1 MSEAKT
7 EKRAAIIGTAPS
19 YRLTPWDDPTLEC
32 WTLND
37 EWIIPI
43 PRSDRHF
50 DLHPFEQFYFRD
62 PKQRVLQ
69 AVDVPAG
76 TYVRPVGHIEWLA
89 QQSIPVYIQKP
100 DPRVPRGVVFPRAE
114 VEAFIRGLAKG
125 QEADEDWY
133 DSTPAWMLAL
143 AMYEGYTEIDIYGIH
158 LATEWEYQK
167 QKANMTYLIGL
178 ARGMGITVK
187 VPKASPLLRPTH
199 RYAFEPDP
207 ATPVT
212 QAQRD
217 LQKVQAQYQAVS
229 TKAAQVP
236 WWKPGAR
243 REAQEQVVRV
253 KAAVMDAQLAVDWA
267 MARKRAMS
275 PV

>member
-1 MSEAKT
+1 MENDYSTKVETKQPR
-7 EKRAAIIGTAPS
+7 RAAIIGTAPS
-19 YRLTPWDDPTLEC
+19 YRLTPWDDPTLEM

-50 DLHPFEQFYFRD
+50 DLHPFEQFYFKD
-62 PKQRVLQ
+62 PRKKLN

-76 TYVRPVGHIEWLA
+76 YYVRPVGHIEWLA

-100 DPRVPRGVVFPRAE
+100 DPRVPRGIVFPRAE
-114 VEAFIRGLAKG
+114 IEAKYGTWF
-125 QEADEDWY
+125 
-133 DSTPAWMLAL
+133 DSTPAWMLGL
-143 AMYEGYTEIDIYGIH
+143 AMLEGYTEVHIYGIH

-178 ARGMGITVK
+178 ARGLGIK
-187 VPKASPLLRPTH
+187 VIVPDASPLLRPTH

-217 LQKVQAQYQAVS
+217 LQKVQAQYQAAS
-229 TKAAQVP
+229 TQAAAVP

-243 REAQEQVVRV
+243 REAQAQVVRA
-253 KAAVMDAQLAVDWA
+253 KALVMDAQLAVDWA

>member
-1 MSEAKT
+1 MSDPKP

-19 YRLTPWDDPTLEC
+19 YRLTPWDDPTLEILS
-32 WTLND
+32 LND
-37 EWIIPI
+37 EWIIPL
-43 PRSDRHF
+43 PRSSRHF
-50 DLHPFEQFYFRD
+50 DIHPFERFYYKD
-62 PKQRVLQ
+62 PRKKLN
-69 AVDVPAG
+69 AADVPAG
-76 TYVRPVGHIEWLA
+76 YFVRPVGHIEWLA

-100 DPRVPRGVVFPRAE
+100 DPRVPRGIVFPRAE
-114 VEAFIRGLAKG
+114 VEAFIRDKAKG
-125 QEADEDWY
+125 QAVDEDWF
-133 DSTPAWMLAL
+133 DSTPAYMLAW
-143 AMYEGYTEIDIYGIH
+143 AMMEGYTEVHIYGIH

-167 QKANMTYLIGL
+167 QKSNMTYLIGL

-207 ATPVT
+207 AIPVT
-212 QAQRD
+212 QAQRE

-229 TKAAQVP
+229 TQAAQVP

-243 REAQEQVVRV
+243 KAAQEQAVRV
-253 KAAVMDAQLAVDWA
+253 KALVMDAQLAVDYA
-267 MARKRAMS
+267 MAHKRATQ